1 MARLKSDKLVPLKGK
16 TKAKR
21 KSPKQTLE
29 AKAKRKA
36 VMETNRL
43 VTVYLRM
50 AHTIRGV
57 VYGPGDTKIPNAL
70 ASSLLSQESHT
81 LKVEEA
87 FTHGR
92 RGVLIGGRSRSSGI
106 VKTVD
111 VPYDTFDTTIG
122 ETEGVALD
130 DLKAK

>member
-1 MARLKSDKLVPLKGK
+1 MARL
-16 TKAKR
+16 KR

-36 VMETNRL
+36 VMEANRL
-43 VTVYLRM
+43 VKVYLRM
-50 AHTIRGV
+50 SHTIRGV
-57 VYGPGDTKIPNAL
+57 VYGPGSAKLPNAL

-106 VKTVD
+106 VKTID
-111 VPYDTFDTTIG
+111 VPYETFDTSIS
-122 ETEGVALD
+122 ETEGVPLE
-130 DLKAK
+130 DLKAR